1 MEQVPMLRHYEYGFL
16 SILLYVWIHLCTSL
30 LSADA
35 FCLTTKAFVS
45 CTFNYLMLRKEC
57 LAYGRDPLCDR
68 YTYIYCRFVIF
79 NFIFDP
85 VILFT
90 QNKLFYRTHLSVP
103 YRQYL
108 KLMRNMVKWFAWKIF
123 TLSLF
128 IDYFFCRILPTVCGM
143 GAGHWERKVE
153 REKKV

>member
-1 MEQVPMLRHYEYGFL
+1 MIFRANKNNLEFYTEHAGEKLIYASQFINSVGQAPTLRYYEYGFL

-35 FCLTTKAFVS
+35 FCLTKAFVS
-45 CTFNYLMLRKEC
+45 CTFNYLLLRKEC

-90 QNKLFYRTHLSVP
+90 QNKLFSRT
-103 YRQYL
+103 Y
-108 KLMRNMVKWFAWKIF
+108 I
-123 TLSLF
+123 
-128 IDYFFCRILPTVCGM
+128 
-143 GAGHWERKVE
+143 KVSI
-153 REKKV
+153 